1 MKKLLALVLALVMT
15 LSLCTISN
23 AAFTDAKDVDA
34 SYEEAVAVL
43 NGMGVFKGYEDGSF
57 KPEGS
62 ITRAEV
68 AAIVYRLY
76 TGDVKDKQAGLYA
89 GYGKFDDM
97 AGATWA
103 AGYIGFCANA
113 GFVKGYGDG
122 KFGPSDPVTGYQAL
136 AMILRAVGYGKN
148 GEFEGADWELHVA
161 QIAQQVGAL
170 KNVKG
175 VSLKGAASRE
185 LVAELLFQVAAN
197 VPTVT
202 YTPAFGYVTADIAKD
217 VKDETLG
224 WKNFKLAKS
233 EDGEDA
239 WGRPNYKWF
248 SENGKNVKADDAEYT
263 KGTDDVYATIKA
275 KPVVTYTEA
284 VTYCDICEDLGESK
298 KTEVESVWT
307 NGDEDTNQA
316 DLSAT
321 ATKAVMGA
329 QGKLIEVYEKGDEYR
344 FVVIDTYLAQVDSV
358 KDAKLDSAGHVKA
371 EAKLTLNVFGWDQLV
386 LEGEDGENF
395 DYEEDEYVLV
405 YVNEE
410 DNQNSEIVEVV
421 EPTVMSYTG
430 ISYKEDEIKLDGE
443 WIKFACKYAKDEN
456 ALADFAKLKIFTD
469 LYGNVIGT
477 LKVDA
482 EETVVVIDTMYTDTV
497 KGESTFYSKLVGT
510 DAKMDE
516 YEIDELTYEGKDF
529 DPETDKTDDTLDV
542 DWIYEKESY
551 NKEVYEEVY
560 DKLFKYT
567 VNDDDSLKLVAVDDS
582 IIGFNARTDISNK
595 VRYIYADM
603 KDAEGKKVEKV
614 KFNDETI
621 FLVHE
626 NDGTYT
632 STTGADMED
641 LTAENVE
648 IIVDGDYAT
657 VVYLF
662 GEILRT
668 SDVNKVY
675 VPIQEVKRI
684 VDQKVD
690 GKTVK
695 CLKVNVVPAD
705 GSDEYTAYLPLNV
718 VLGYRFGDNERLSEI
733 MEALKDGKLQKGVNF
748 EVGGFFLNAVFF
760 KGTTVFTDRSNI
772 IKEYSVH
779 EITDV
784 KFNTVTLGEAMMVEE
799 MPEDAAF
806 NLSKVDNIYVIEGG
820 KISVGDKDDVEKGT
834 FAHVFWADELKG
846 YVADD
851 LYIDLDLTDWVDEYV
866 ELVDAYEAAYDA
878 NNVAEGKLDKAE
890 EDLDTAQADADA
902 AAEEVEE
909 LKQKVDVAEQAVE
922 LAMTALAEAKV
933 TGTEEDIAAAE
944 AKLTEKN
951 EELAEAKKAYDAA
964 CAMAEKA
971 NEPLPELQKAYDDA
985 KAAADKTAEALAA
998 AGEALEAYLKQNF
1011 LLPYIFW
1018 FLK

>member
-113 GFVKGYGDG
+113 GFVKGYGNG

-175 VSLKGAASRE
+175 VSLKAAASRQ
-185 LVAELLFQVAAN
+185 LVAELLFQVAAY

-224 WKNFKLAKS
+224 WKNFYLAKS
-233 EDGEDA
+233 DDGEDA

-248 SENGKNVKADDAEYT
+248 EDKNGNEKVDSKET
-263 KGTDDVYATIKA
+263 KYATIKA

-298 KTEVESVWT
+298 KAEVESVWT
-307 NGDEDTNQA
+307 NGVKANHA
-316 DLSAT
+316 ALSAT

-329 QGKLIEVYEKGDEYR
+329 QGELIEVYEMDDEYR
-344 FVVIDTYLAQVDSV
+344 FVVIDTYLAKVTDV

-371 EAKLTLNVFGWDQLV
+371 EAKLTLEVYGHADVDDLVF
-386 LEGEDGENF
+386 EGEDGENF

-405 YVNEE
+405 YVN
-410 DNQNSEIVEVV
+410 DAKLANSKIVEVV

-443 WIKFACKYAKDEN
+443 WIKFACKYAEDED
-456 ALADFAKLKIFTD
+456 ALADFAKLQIFTD

-477 LKVDA
+477 LEVDA

-497 KGESTFYSKLVGT
+497 KGKSTFYSELVGT
-510 DAKMDE
+510 DA
-516 YEIDELTYEGKDF
+516 EIDEFVIDELSYIDGVDNDGKPTY
-529 DPETDKTDDTLDV
+529 DTLEVED
-542 DWIYEKESY
+542 IYEKESI
-551 NKEVYEEVY
+551 NKEEYEEVY

-567 VNDDDSLKLVAVDDS
+567 VNDDDTLKLVAVDDS
-582 IIGFNARTDISNK
+582 IIGSDVETYIGDK
-595 VRYIYADM
+595 DRYIYYN
-603 KDAEGKKVEKV
+603 DANDREGRV

-648 IIVDGDYAT
+648 IIVNDDGYAT

-662 GEILRT
+662 GDIFRT

-675 VPIQEVKRI
+675 VPIQDVKKI
-684 VDQKVD
+684 VNQKVD

-695 CLKVNVVPAD
+695 CLEVTVVPAD
-705 GSDEYTAYLPLNV
+705 GSEKYTAYLPLEL
-718 VLGYRFGDNERLSEI
+718 VLQILERGQGDSNLLTEIERALAIGTTAALEGFDVEI
-733 MEALKDGKLQKGVNF
+733 
-748 EVGGFFLNAVFF
+748 GGFFLGAVFF
-760 KGTTVFTDRSNI
+760 KDTTVFVEGAELDYTPEY
-772 IKEYSVH
+772 IKGVS
-779 EITDV
+779 
-784 KFNTVTLGEAMMVEE
+784 KNTVVLDDDDET
-799 MPEDAAF
+799 AF
-806 NLSKVDNIYVIEGG
+806 NLNRVDSIYVIENGE
-820 KISVGDKDDVEKGT
+820 ISDGTTADVKKNT
-834 FAHVFWADELKG
+834 WVHVFWEDG
-846 YVADD
+846 IVDT
-851 LYIDLDLTDWVDEYV
+851 LYIDLDLTDWYDEFTEEAG
-866 ELVDAYEAAYDA
+866 ELYAAAEAAEDA
-878 NNVAEGKLDKAE
+878 NDVAEGKLTDAE
-890 EDLDTAQADADA
+890 QALATAQANADDADA
-902 AAEEVEE
+902 EE
-909 LKQKVDVAEQAVE
+909 LAQE
-922 LAMTALAEAKV
+922 LEAAKGAAAIALEEYKEALA
-933 TGTEEDIAAAE
+933 GEDEDAIAAAKEKLDRMNAAVDAAQE
-944 AKLTEKN
+944 AYDDAVAADAALV
-951 EELAEAKKAYDAA
+951 AAQAAYDAA
-964 CAMAEKA
+964 E
-971 NEPLPELQKAYDDA
+971 
-985 KAAADKTAEALAA
+985 AAAAKTAD
-998 AGEALEAYLKQNF
+998 ALEAAEEALDDYLKQNI
-1011 LLPYIFW
+1011 LLPYMILGF
-1018 FLK
+1018 